1 MAKNSIVFMMDY
13 RGDQLQ
19 IGGTSNYLKL
29 LAPRVRDLGFDVRV
43 AMPYSNRTEDVLD
56 FMSEQNITVD
66 NVDISPQFGNVF
78 DRIYAAYSYFS
89 RVRPDLAH
97 FILPWWN
104 SCEYGILGARLAS
117 IGSRIVTYQSF
128 PEKIDEKIFKGVKGF
143 LRLRRHLFTC
153 HSVHKAISVSE
164 INKHRLINNKF
175 YLSNKVKVIRN
186 MIESCKF
193 SSIENSIDFRKIWGI
208 GDHKTIITVI
218 GYLEPIKGHK
228 YLFDAL
234 PNIVKVHPNVIVLV
248 VGDGELREYFH
259 KQVRELNVEENVLF
273 VGWQNDIPNILSA
286 SDMLILPSLSEG
298 LPFVIPEAMAAGLPI
313 VSTRV
318 GGIPEAIV
326 DGQTG
331 YLVDPKSSM
340 EIAEAVIKM
349 LDNPE
354 RMLLMGSAG
363 QVRAITEFD
372 VSRMVLD
379 TCDLYNDVLL
389 NGLIDK

>member
-1 MAKNSIVFMMDY
+1 M
-13 RGDQLQ
+13 
-19 IGGTSNYLKL
+19 
-29 LAPRVRDLGFDVRV
+29 
-43 AMPYSNRTEDVLD
+43 
-56 FMSEQNITVD
+56 
-66 NVDISPQFGNVF
+66 
-78 DRIYAAYSYFS
+78 
-89 RVRPDLAH
+89 
-97 FILPWWN
+97 
-104 SCEYGILGARLAS
+104 
-117 IGSRIVTYQSF
+117 
-128 PEKIDEKIFKGVKGF
+128 
-143 LRLRRHLFTC
+143 
-153 HSVHKAISVSE
+153 
-164 INKHRLINNKF
+164 
-175 YLSNKVKVIRN
+175 
-186 MIESCKF
+186 
-193 SSIENSIDFRKIWGI
+193 
-208 GDHKTIITVI
+208 I

-248 VGDGELREYFH
+248 VGDGDLREYFH

-318 GGIPEAIV
+318 GGIP
-326 DGQTG
+326 
-331 YLVDPKSSM
+331 KSSM